1 MLCGFFS
8 FVFHVSRDADARD
21 ADARDAVMGNP
32 HQLLPSLSI
41 SRSKS
46 EFPLIAVP
54 FCSPLFQSNNACS
67 TTAANDDAR
76 LNALSG
82 PQTQNITSIKGYLM
96 DNPPIRLLIFDHIN
110 LT

>member
-1 MLCGFFS
+1 MLCGFFL

-46 EFPLIAVP
+46 EFPLRVVP
-54 FCSPLFQSNNACS
+54 FCSPLFQSNSACS
-67 TTAANDDAR
+67 TTAANGDVR
-76 LNALSG
+76 SNALSG
-82 PQTQNITSIKGYLM
+82 PQTRNIDSIEGCFL
-96 DNPPIRLLIFDHIN
+96 NCN
-110 LT
+110 V